1 MPETLPGSFRSLPSG
16 ARFRAISSSL
26 PTPAIFWT
34 IFPISQPWWSE
45 SRTALRCNI
54 VSNFSLQL
62 EPLMGFSLPV
72 TSGLV
77 RTGEER
83 AQLVRRT
90 YSLVFISILVTIVGA
105 TYALSNATIM
115 QAVTAHPWLTPIAA
129 QGARTQFPL
138 NVAMVLLFAF
148 AMGVMVGPVIAFY
161 GGWSSALIT
170 QAATITVGAFGI
182 LTLYAFASRRDFS
195 AWGSFFVVGLWVLIA
210 TSLLNMFFRNAT
222 ASLWLAG
229 GTVLVFSGLLVFDTW
244 RLRNVYG
251 PEDYVV
257 AAVAIY
263 LDLLNMFL
271 AILRILGG
279 GRRS

>member
-1 MPETLPGSFRSLPSG
+1 
-16 ARFRAISSSL
+16 
-26 PTPAIFWT
+26 
-34 IFPISQPWWSE
+34 
-45 SRTALRCNI
+45 
-54 VSNFSLQL
+54 
-62 EPLMGFSLPV
+62 MGFSLPV

-77 RTGEER
+77 RTGVER

-90 YSLVFISILVTIVGA
+90 YSLVFISVLVTVVGA
-105 TYALSNATIM
+105 TYALSNPWIM
-115 QAVTAHPWLTPIAA
+115 AQVIAHPFLTMIAAFVPLLAA
-129 QGARTQFPL
+129 QGARTRFPF

-148 AMGVMVGPVIAFY
+148 AMGVMLGPTLLVR
-161 GGWSSALIT
+161 GRMDSGLIT

-182 LTLYAFASRRDFS
+182 LTLYAFVSRRDFS

-210 TSLLNMFFRNAT
+210 TSLLNMFFGNAT
-222 ASLWLAG
+222 SSLWLAG

-251 PEDYVV
+251 PDDYVI
-257 AAVAIY
+257 AAVTIY

>member
-1 MPETLPGSFRSLPSG
+1 
-16 ARFRAISSSL
+16 
-26 PTPAIFWT
+26 
-34 IFPISQPWWSE
+34 
-45 SRTALRCNI
+45 
-54 VSNFSLQL
+54 
-62 EPLMGFSLPV
+62 MGFSLPV

-77 RTGEER
+77 RTGAER

-90 YSLVFISILVTIVGA
+90 YSLVFVSVLITVVGA
-105 TYALSNATIM
+105 TYAMSNAAIM
-115 QAVTAHPWLTPIAA
+115 DAVIAHPWLSMAAVFVPLLVA
-129 QGARTQFPL
+129 QGARKQFPL
-138 NVAMVLLFAF
+138 NIAMVLLFSF
-148 AMGVMVGPVIAFY
+148 AMGVMIGPVVALK
-161 GGWSSALIT
+161 GGGGTGLVT

-182 LTLYAFASRRDFS
+182 LTLYAFVSRRDFS

-210 TSLLNMFFRNAT
+210 TSVLNIFFGNASS
-222 ASLWLAG
+222 SLWLAG

-257 AAVAIY
+257 AALQIY